1 MGRWLMGRVRKK
13 NKSEG
18 WGREGERKKERETG
32 NDRVLKELLASVHPQ
47 IAPALRLADIINV
60 RHRQP
65 SIAKCLINDF
75 PSLAAATT
83 QGS

>member
-1 MGRWLMGRVRKK
+1 MGVK
-13 NKSEG
+13 NGE
-18 WGREGERKKERETG
+18 GRERRRNRERETG
-32 NDRVLKELLASVHPQ
+32 NDRVLKELLTSIHPQ
-47 IAPALRLADIINV
+47 IAPALRIADIINV
-60 RHRQP
+60 RHREP

>member
-1 MGRWLMGRVRKK
+1 MITIV
-13 NKSEG
+13 
-18 WGREGERKKERETG
+18 KE
-32 NDRVLKELLASVHPQ
+32 VLALLHPQ
-47 IAPALRLADIINV
+47 IFPALRIADIISV

-65 SIAKCLINDF
+65 SVAKCLINAS